1 MLANAFQEH
10 LSKKNSIY
18 LYEPWAG
25 GAPAQDEADEPD
37 EESVMMHHMW
47 ECNQS

>member
-1 MLANAFQEH
+1 MHFKSIYRE
-10 LSKKNSIY
+10 KKSIY
-18 LYEPWAG
+18 LYEPWAR